1 MRIFYYFFLSFIFSS
16 LSHADSLEDR
26 LFLQKQVGTNWVK
39 GYSITSGGK
48 LTGCSI
54 EFNAFIHDTSY
65 VVSQLSAV
73 SGSYT
78 LFFMPEKMDIRIGLK
93 LVVHDYKYGAEKVEP
108 NPPFFATLKTNGKKK
123 FVSAFVDST
132 LSDVPGGKFFVY
144 RFDEST
150 QEVLDQV
157 YKNKLIIL
165 FNRKEGAMDLV
176 VPLDLTVVSK
186 DEKGNVTRSKTN
198 MKEFSNCLAEGFKLF
213 K

>member
-1 MRIFYYFFLSFIFSS
+1 
-16 LSHADSLEDR
+16 
-26 LFLQKQVGTNWVK
+26 VGTNWVK

-48 LTGCSI
+48 LKGCSI

-65 VVSQLSAV
+65 VVSQLSSV

-78 LFFMPEKMDIRIGLK
+78 LYFMPEKMDIRVGLK
-93 LVVHDYKYGAEKVEP
+93 LVVHDYKYGAEKAEP
-108 NPPFFATLKTNGKKK
+108 NPPFFVTINTLGKKR
-123 FVSAFVDST
+123 FASAFVDST
-132 LSDVPGGKFFVY
+132 MSDVPGGKFFVY
-144 RFDEST
+144 SFDEST
-150 QEVLDQV
+150 EEVLDQI
-157 YKNKLIIL
+157 YKNKLTIL

-186 DEKGNVTRSKTN
+186 DDKGHVTRSKTN